1 MRSNPVVLKRRRDKA
16 EAAPAPRA
24 AHPGAAGRSP
34 GAPTRQKQH
43 RNPTRQE
50 DRRAEDARDH
60 LRRMTPRPG
69 GCSSS
74 GPRWKQRAPAPPLL
88 PLPRRRCRSPRPPFI
103 DDPPPPTDRRRRLL
117 LASRRLC
124 CCGCAPP
131 DPRARRVN
139 MLGLGLAPSLAC
151 AAGIGIRWPC
161 AAAESGAGRGESE
174 AKRPMR
180 CLQFS
185 TQGARNPSTR
195 RAKTLPVG
203 YAG

>member
-1 MRSNPVVLKRRRDKA
+1 MLKRRRDKA

-24 AHPGAAGRSP
+24 AHPGAAGRNP

-69 GCSSS
+69 GCSSC
-74 GPRWKQRAPAPPLL
+74 GPRWKQRALAPPLL
-88 PLPRRRCRSPRPPFI
+88 PLPRHRCCSPRPPFI

-124 CCGCAPP
+124 YCGCAPP
-131 DPRARRVN
+131 DPRARRGN
-139 MLGLGLAPSLAC
+139 MLGLGLAPSLAW

-161 AAAESGAGRGESE
+161 ATAESGAGRGESK
-174 AKRPMR
+174 AKWPTRHPA
-180 CLQFS
+180 S
-185 TQGARNPSTR
+185 TSALLPLSPSLSLSLS
-195 RAKTLPVG
+195 APASL
-203 YAG
+203 

>member
-1 MRSNPVVLKRRRDKA
+1 M
-16 EAAPAPRA
+16 
-24 AHPGAAGRSP
+24 AGRNP
-34 GAPTRQKQH
+34 GTPTRQKQH

-124 CCGCAPP
+124 YCGCAPP
-131 DPRARRVN
+131 DPRARAGEYAW
-139 MLGLGLAPSLAC
+139 LGLGSLPGLGGRNWNSLAVRHGGKWSGERREQSKVAD
-151 AAGIGIRWPC
+151 AAPYLYICSSPPLSLSLSLS
-161 AAAESGAGRGESE
+161 APAS
-174 AKRPMR
+174 
-180 CLQFS
+180 L
-185 TQGARNPSTR
+185 
-195 RAKTLPVG
+195 
-203 YAG
+203 